1 MKTKLTAVLVLLI
14 VAVIASACGSA
25 GGAPQGEAVSV
36 LSQQEATEMI
46 GSALQAFNTGDYAVW
61 SRDWSYAMKNAIRE
75 DAFLDFR
82 EQVTAQYGQFV
93 SIQSIEIQPGAKE
106 GYVRW
111 VATCDFEK
119 AQIKMN
125 FSFLSDGVE
134 IEGVFPEVV
143 E

>member
-1 MKTKLTAVLVLLI
+1 MKTRLSTVFVLLI
-14 VAVIASACGSA
+14 VAVLVSACGTSNA
-25 GGAPQGEAVSV
+25 SQGEPVSI
-36 LSQQEATEMI
+36 LSQKEATEILENAMQ
-46 GSALQAFNTGDYAVW
+46 GFQRGDYAAW

-93 SIQSIEIQPGAKE
+93 SIRSIEIRPGAKA

-119 AQIKMN
+119 AQIMMN
-125 FSFLSDGVE
+125 FSFLNDGVE
-134 IEGVFPEVV
+134 VDGVFPELV

>member
-1 MKTKLTAVLVLLI
+1 MKTKLTTLFVLLLVAVL
-14 VAVIASACGSA
+14 ASACRTS
-25 GGAPQGEAVSV
+25 APQGEVISI
-36 LSQQEATEMI
+36 LSQDEATEILENAMQ
-46 GSALQAFNTGDYAVW
+46 GFQNGDYAAW

-82 EQVTAQYGQFV
+82 EQVSAQYGQFV